1 MRRLTISILAAALL
15 LACQTP
21 SQGIGSRVFVVER
34 ASGSLA
40 IYDYVERKLLPQRIT
55 GLGDLSHATMIFS
68 PDLRYGYLAT
78 RGGEVSRIDLHK
90 LERTGVVQPPGH
102 GAQQLIGHFRE
113 PGFGG
118 GRPPQWLQFPH
129 QRPCEFVRTKR
140 LA

>member
-55 GLGDLSHATMIFS
+55 GLGDLY
-68 PDLRYGYLAT
+68 R
-78 RGGEVSRIDLHK
+78 
-90 LERTGVVQPPGH
+90 LE
-102 GAQQLIGHFRE
+102 
-113 PGFGG
+113 
-118 GRPPQWLQFPH
+118 
-129 QRPCEFVRTKR
+129 
-140 LA
+140 